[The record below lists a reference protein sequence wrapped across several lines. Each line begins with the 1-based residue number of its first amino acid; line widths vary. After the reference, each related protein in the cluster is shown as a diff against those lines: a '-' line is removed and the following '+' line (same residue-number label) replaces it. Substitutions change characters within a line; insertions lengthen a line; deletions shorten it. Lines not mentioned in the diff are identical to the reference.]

1 MASVLFEP
9 ANAQQ
14 SRKLQYRNEAASL
27 EQPRTLVHYQVLQT
41 FGSGVQ
47 GKVKLGVDTTTHQRV
62 ALKIIDMAKLS
73 RNTLLNVYREVEA
86 MSRVSHINVLRLLSV
101 HNDVPYRKKNG
112 NSSQVIVI
120 VLELAMG
127 GELFDFMMYT
137 GVFSENIARAY
148 FQQLVSGLDACH
160 AQGVYHRDIKP
171 ENLLLDENFTLKIAD
186 FGLSGL
192 RKDINDAVTE
202 LYTQCGTRGYMSP
215 EVLSCMPYEGEPAD
229 VWSAGVVLFIMLAGF
244 PPFEIATHQDWWFR
258 ACAAQQYEA
267 FWSAHCRSA
276 KFSPGAISIMTR
288 IFDVN
293 PQERITIE
301 EIKTHYCRK
310 VLVEEEKRIER
321 KAKLLVASKQ
331 DNQYQVEEF
340 DPFKM
345 DTERSVTIT
354 TDTGSA
360 TSEFDSTEAPS
371 YPTASVALYT
381 CFQSSRA
388 ALELQMRVE
397 KVLAEHS
404 AHFVVHK
411 DRFKTK
417 VTISTETGD
426 VGFTVRIF
434 CLDNVR
440 GPCVV
445 TLSDCI
451 QQQQKFEALKRRSHC
466 FTCYL
471 WCLFESGRCV
481 VEFRRTGGACLK
493 FQEVFKKL
501 RNSFADLVS
510 DNQKIL

>member
-73 RNTLLNVYREVEA
+73 RNTLLA
-86 MSRVSHINVLRLLSV
+86 
-101 HNDVPYRKKNG
+101 
-112 NSSQVIVI
+112 SQVIVI

-192 RKDINDAVTE
+192 RKGINDAVTE

-288 IFDVN
+288 IFDDLRA
-293 PQERITIE
+293 ELLS
-301 EIKTHYCRK
+301 RK

-331 DNQYQVEEF
+331 DNQYQVEDF

-417 VTISTETGD
+417 VTMSTETGD

-434 CLDNVR
+434 CLDN
-440 GPCVV
+440 
-445 TLSDCI
+445 
-451 QQQQKFEALKRRSHC
+451 
-466 FTCYL
+466 
-471 WCLFESGRCV
+471 ESGRCV

-510 DNQKIL
+510 DNQNNFVIAVEEMKG

>member
-73 RNTLLNVYREVEA
+73 RNTLLA
-86 MSRVSHINVLRLLSV
+86 
-101 HNDVPYRKKNG
+101 
-112 NSSQVIVI
+112 SQVIVI

-192 RKDINDAVTE
+192 RKGINDAVTE

-301 EIKTHYCRK
+301 EIKTH
-310 VLVEEEKRIER
+310 KRSQGAGR
-321 KAKLLVASKQ
+321 
-331 DNQYQVEEF
+331 
-340 DPFKM
+340 
-345 DTERSVTIT
+345 
-354 TDTGSA
+354 GG
-360 TSEFDSTEAPS
+360 EA
-371 YPTASVALYT
+371 
-381 CFQSSRA
+381 
-388 ALELQMRVE
+388 
-397 KVLAEHS
+397 
-404 AHFVVHK
+404 
-411 DRFKTK
+411 
-417 VTISTETGD
+417 
-426 VGFTVRIF
+426 
-434 CLDNVR
+434 N
-440 GPCVV
+440 
-445 TLSDCI
+445 
-451 QQQQKFEALKRRSHC
+451 
-466 FTCYL
+466 
-471 WCLFESGRCV
+471 
-481 VEFRRTGGACLK
+481 
-493 FQEVFKKL
+493 
-501 RNSFADLVS
+501 
-510 DNQKIL
+510 